1 MSEKNNKLRELS
13 DQELEKRLADA
24 QEELMNL
31 RFQQSTGELTDHTR
45 LRFTRRQVARLMT
58 LLHER
63 KQGEGVA

>member
-13 DQELEKRLADA
+13 DVELEKRLADA

-58 LLHER
+58 LLHQR